1 MNLIAV
7 GRPTGESSVAL
18 TESKFINEFFERVR
32 DMKPLGSDSETTR
45 AVRPHV
51 LLADS
56 TRWPEAARLAVS
68 LSNAGIDVSAVCP
81 SRGHPLRKIKCVRR
95 MFPYGGFRPLDS
107 LAAAINATEPW
118 IIIPCDERTV
128 QHLHELHAHSS
139 GRQKSGSKMAA
150 LIERSLGAPES
161 YPIVSTRYQL
171 LNIAREEGLRVADT
185 ELINTVDGLRS
196 WGAQRAFPWMLKA
209 DGTWAGR
216 GIRLVHSLAEAERF
230 FFELKKMNGAAR
242 VIKWAMVDDDPFWVR
257 PWWNGWQ
264 PGVAVQSYVDGSPAN
279 CAVVCAQG
287 KVLAGIGVEVVAFK
301 EPTGPAAIVRVVDNA
316 EMMRCAER
324 IARRLG
330 LSGFFGLDFMIED
343 GSGAAYLIEMN
354 PRCTP
359 LCHLRLGRGRDMV
372 GALAAQLSGQ
382 PLREVAPV
390 TEKDLIAY
398 YPGALKC
405 KSDLFHSSFH
415 DVPSDEPELVEELLR
430 PWSKQNMAT
439 IIYAKAATFVRAFSR
454 RLDLPAKG

>member
-1 MNLIAV
+1 
-7 GRPTGESSVAL
+7 
-18 TESKFINEFFERVR
+18 
-32 DMKPLGSDSETTR
+32 MKPLGFASETSR
-45 AVRPHV
+45 DVRPHV

-56 TRWPEAARLAVS
+56 TRWPEAARLAIS
-68 LSNAGIDVSAVCP
+68 LSNAGVDVSAVCP
-81 SRGHPLRKIKCVRR
+81 PRGHPLRKIKCVRQ
-95 MFPYGGFRPLDS
+95 MFRYGGFRPLAS
-107 LAAAINATEPW
+107 LFAAISATEPW
-118 IIIPCDERTV
+118 MIIPCDERTV
-128 QHLHELHAHSS
+128 QHLHELHAHAS
-139 GRQKSGSKMAA
+139 GTSDHKMAA

-185 ELINTVDGLRS
+185 ELINTVDDLRS

-242 VIKWAMVDDDPFWVR
+242 VIKWALVDDDPFWVR
-257 PWWNGWQ
+257 PWWKGWR

-301 EPTGPAAIVRVVDNA
+301 EPTGPAAIVRVVDND
-316 EMMRCAER
+316 EMMLCAER
-324 IARRLG
+324 IARRFG
-330 LSGFFGLDFMIED
+330 LSGFFGLDFMIEH

-359 LCHLRLGRGRDMV
+359 LCHLRLGKRRDMS
-372 GALAAQLSGQ
+372 GALAAKLSGQ

-405 KSDLFHSSFH
+405 KSDLFHSSFQ
-415 DVPSDEPELVEELLR
+415 DIPSDEPELVEELLR
-430 PWSKQNMAT
+430 PWSKQNAT
-439 IIYAKAATFVRAFSR
+439 IRLYRKITHRVRAFNR
-454 RLDLPAKG
+454 NVDLPAKG